1 MTGQTLKFGTI
12 ERDPDV
18 RMLTDMEAVIWDK
31 AWYDQA
37 EDRPLYF
44 MYRDLFLDRHDSVVH
59 EYDVRYDI
67 TVMPPGT
74 LGREYVKT
82 KGHYHPE
89 AAQGLSFPEIY
100 EVIQG
105 EATYLMQRKAED
117 GTIDDVRVVD
127 ATAGDKVIIPP
138 NYGHITVNTGD
149 RTLKMAN
156 WVSRQFG
163 SIYQDIEERRG
174 GAYYLAAN
182 GDLVANNNYDD
193 LPKPRRDEPREVPD
207 LRIESETPMYKMIQ
221 RPNTLRFLNHPE
233 KFEWLFDD
241 ISR

>member
-1 MTGQTLKFGTI
+1 MSGQTLKFGSL
-12 ERDPDV
+12 EREPDI

-31 AWYDQA
+31 AWFDQA

-44 MYRDLFLDRHDSVVH
+44 MYRDLFLDRHESTVK

-105 EATYLMQRKAED
+105 EATYLMQRKQD
-117 GTIDDVRVVD
+117 GMIDDVRVVN

-138 NYGHITVNTGD
+138 NYGHITINTGG

-156 WVSRQFG
+156 WVSRQFA
-163 SIYQDIEERRG
+163 SIYKDIEQKRG
-174 GAYYLAAN
+174 GSYYMTSDGEFVKN
-182 GDLVANNNYDD
+182 KKYEHVPDLR
-193 LPKPRRDEPREVPD
+193 KDEPQEVPD
-207 LRIESETPMYKMIQ
+207 LRIESDTPMYKMIQ

-233 KFEWLFDD
+233 KFEWLFDE
-241 ISR
+241 ISG

>member
-1 MTGQTLKFGTI
+1 MTGQTLKFGTL
-12 ERDPDV
+12 ERDPDR
-18 RMLTDMEAVIWDK
+18 RMLTDMDAVIWDR
-31 AWYDQA
+31 AWFDEA

-44 MYRDLFLDRHDSVVH
+44 MYRDLFLDRHESTVK

-105 EATYLMQRKAED
+105 EAVYLMQRKQE
-117 GTIDDVRVVD
+117 GVVDDVRVVK

-138 NYGHITVNTGD
+138 NYGHITINTGE

-156 WVSRQFG
+156 WVSRQFA
-163 SIYQDIEERRG
+163 SIYKDIEAKRG
-174 GAYYLAAN
+174 GAYYLTAE
-182 GDLVANNNYDD
+182 GDFVENKNYEN
-193 LPKPRRDEPREVPD
+193 LPQLRTDEPREVSD
-207 LRIESETPMYKMIQ
+207 LRIESDVPMYKMIE

-233 KFEWLFDD
+233 KFGWLFDHVA
-241 ISR
+241 R